1 MKYIN
6 NYYKKLN
13 SIFKFEINSILII
26 FSLVIGT
33 SFINFILPTIVLI
46 SSILYLIFN
55 KAYKYLSNQQISWH
69 HFLDYLF
76 FFFSIILILPILFI
90 MFQFL
95 INNEDFIL
103 DSYILK
109 MKVYL
114 SETRIKFFNFINK
127 LKTFDQLYNSK
138 FLLKW

>member
-33 SFINFILPTIVLI
+33 SFINFIIPTIVLI

>member
-33 SFINFILPTIVLI
+33 SFINFIIPTIVLI

-103 DSYILK
+103 GSYVLK